1 MNRHRHILLLLVS
14 LFALIDSSPS
24 HKTDDGASTP
34 SSNSFHPRHSIR
46 GLGSNIAD
54 LNDEPYP
61 SDNSSGQIEM
71 PLSTPTSITNDDAD
85 EEDDAVAPFFG
96 VIDAKAFRVLSYS
109 YDTMPPTVS
118 AQTRLPVPTSD
129 TSTSTSITSTDP
141 MIILNGSMES
151 PPRVPTPAPIP
162 SVTN

>member
-24 HKTDDGASTP
+24 HKTDYGASTT
-34 SSNSFHPRHSIR
+34 SSSISFHSRHSIR
-46 GLGSNIAD
+46 RLGSNVAD
-54 LNDEPYP
+54 LNDEPYS
-61 SDNSSGQIEM
+61 SDNSFGQM
-71 PLSTPTSITNDDAD
+71 PLSTPTAITDDDTD
-85 EEDDAVAPFFG
+85 EEDAAVAPSFFG
-96 VIDAKAFRVLSYS
+96 VTDAKAFRVLSYS